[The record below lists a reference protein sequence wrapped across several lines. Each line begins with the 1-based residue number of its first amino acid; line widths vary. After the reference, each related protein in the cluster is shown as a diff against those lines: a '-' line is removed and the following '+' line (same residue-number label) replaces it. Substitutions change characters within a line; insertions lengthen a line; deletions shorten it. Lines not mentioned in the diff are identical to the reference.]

1 MYHHVK
7 IVREVRG
14 ETSFGTEM
22 RPDPGSLQLN
32 VGWIWDKNEKQG
44 KKNAFSPKPLQS
56 LAQAGRTH
64 RNPVNTFCIKSKT
77 LALQEWLY
85 PSHGKPTKQ
94 RETKQA
100 SLSWCLFLNDASR
113 SSLNPGEMTWIMG
126 PWSMWQNIWYQ
137 ANPRQITAVTADV
150 PSN

>member
-7 IVREVRG
+7 IVGKWEGKLALGQRWARSSQSPIECK
-14 ETSFGTEM
+14 
-22 RPDPGSLQLN
+22 
-32 VGWIWDKNEKQG
+32 VGIWDKNEKQG

-64 RNPVNTFCIKSKT
+64 RNPVNTFCIKFKT

-94 RETKQA
+94 KRQSKHPFHDVY
-100 SLSWCLFLNDASR
+100 FLMMLAEAPI
-113 SSLNPGEMTWIMG
+113 NPGRWHEIMG